1 MVLVSLQVQL
11 SVSNS
16 TTSQNSLNSK
26 TGLVCTSQFQAKS
39 MSLYIFFSFS
49 GLVLKVQTKLIFLEV
64 ILKWPKCEYFLTAFF
79 WKWQLKQNCK
89 QEKICLKISFFLL
102 ELEAD
107 N

>member
-39 MSLYIFFSFS
+39 MSLYNFFFIFRSCFKSSDKTDISRSYFEMT
-49 GLVLKVQTKLIFLEV
+49 QMRI
-64 ILKWPKCEYFLTAFF
+64 FLTAFF
-79 WKWQLKQNCK
+79 WKQKL
-89 QEKICLKISFFLL
+89 
-102 ELEAD
+102 
-107 N
+107 